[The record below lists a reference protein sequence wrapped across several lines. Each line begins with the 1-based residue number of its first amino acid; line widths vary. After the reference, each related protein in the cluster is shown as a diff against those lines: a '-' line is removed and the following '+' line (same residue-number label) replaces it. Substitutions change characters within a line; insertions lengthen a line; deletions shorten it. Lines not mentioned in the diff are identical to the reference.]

1 MRESYPIFP
10 QEKAV
15 SQMPDHKKTYTK
27 ILSEAKSPAGVRE
40 LIKVYERFQE
50 ANAITEEYLRLI
62 SPQTHQSNSNKSLL
76 ENFTNADLGRNFK
89 RV

>member
-1 MRESYPIFP
+1 MS
-10 QEKAV
+10 
-15 SQMPDHKKTYTK
+15 DDKKTYSK
-27 ILSEAKSPAGVRE
+27 ILSKANAPAGVRE
-40 LIKVYERFQE
+40 LIKVYERFKE
-50 ANAITEEYLRLI
+50 ANAITEEYLKLV